1 MAATDRVIVVGG
13 GVAGLTAAR
22 RLSLAG
28 SDVIVVEAADRLG
41 GQLAR
46 HTVGGI
52 ELDAGAESFAT
63 RGGTVAAL
71 ATALGLSDDLV
82 TPADAPAWLFRAD
95 GSAVALPVT
104 SLLGIPGTPLAA
116 DVVAAIGLRAAWRAQ
131 LDSLLLGQFGA
142 RSETLGALVRRRMGD
157 GVAHGLVDPVV
168 RGVYS
173 MGADELPLDR
183 AAGLRQ
189 AFLRDGTLAS
199 AVRRLRDPAI
209 AGSQVGGIR
218 GGVARLAEAL
228 AAEVEAFGIPVRL
241 GARVET
247 VGDDSVTLGGG
258 EIVTGIP
265 VVATPDETVPGRR
278 VSLVTLV
285 IDAPELKAAPRGTG
299 VLVAAG
305 APVAARALTH
315 LSAKWPWVA
324 EAAGGR
330 HVLRLSY
337 DGTPDDAVALAVRDA
352 AVLLGTS
359 LPAPDDA
366 TVVTW
371 ERAAPRTHAV
381 DGMHYVGE
389 AVSGTGI
396 AAVVAHADAVTIAE
410 AE

>member
-1 MAATDRVIVVGG
+1 MAPTDRVVVVGG
-13 GVAGLTAAR
+13 GIAGLTAAR

-28 SDVIVVEAADRLG
+28 RDVVIVEASDRLG

-63 RGGTVAAL
+63 RGGTVARL
-71 ATALGLSDDLV
+71 ATAVGLGDDLV
-82 TPADAPAWLFRAD
+82 TPGDAPAWLFRAD
-95 GSAVALPVT
+95 GSAVALPAT

-116 DVVAAIGLRAAWRAQ
+116 DVIAAIGLRAAWRAQ
-131 LDSLLLGQFGA
+131 LDGLMLGQLGA
-142 RSETLGALVRRRMGD
+142 RSETVGALVRRRMGD
-157 GVAHGLVDPVV
+157 AVADGLVDPVV

-199 AVRRLRDPAI
+199 AVRRLRDPAV

-241 GARVET
+241 GTRVEA
-247 VGDDSVTLGGG
+247 VGEGGVTLAGG
-258 EIVTGIP
+258 EILAGIP
-265 VVATPDETVPGRR
+265 VVAMPDETVQGRH

-285 IDAPELKAAPRGTG
+285 VDAPELGAAPRGTG

-315 LSAKWPWVA
+315 VTAKWPWVG
-324 EAAGGR
+324 EAARGR

-337 DGTPDDAVALAVRDA
+337 DGTPDDAVALAARDA

-366 TVVTW
+366 AVVTW